1 MLTLARNPDESSD
14 TRRYAL
20 RRVAKTLPIADLARL
35 YDTAAERPLRE
46 SLIEALAARPESEA
60 TDKLIDIGKTGTD
73 PRLRN
78 QAINALTRKKDPR
91 STRLLME
98 IIDK

>member
-1 MLTLARNPDESSD
+1 MDD
-14 TRRYAL
+14 
-20 RRVAKTLPIADLARL
+20 
-35 YDTAAERPLRE
+35 AEIR
-46 SLIEALAARPESEA
+46 
-60 TDKLIDIGKTGTD
+60 KLIDIVKTGTD